1 MSLHSDTL
9 FSFRANQSLLF
20 LLNAACLRGEATNN
34 NFIVIGLTR
43 AGFESTIYRT
53 QGEHANHYA
62 TDVVQTVSGG
72 LVCSIS
78 TQKCILQ
85 VWMWNEILICIISSE
100 SLSLYKKP
108 MSLVSLAYTDSKTF
122 SSYLPYLYHEWKKIK
137 WFWFFDFWCFNVTFS
152 NISVISWRPVLVLN
166 T

>member
-20 LLNAACLRGEATNN
+20 LLNAACLRGEAPNT

-43 AGFESTIYRT
+43 AGFESTIRT

-78 TQKCILQ
+78 AKMYFTGL
-85 VWMWNEILICIISSE
+85 
-100 SLSLYKKP
+100 
-108 MSLVSLAYTDSKTF
+108 
-122 SSYLPYLYHEWKKIK
+122 
-137 WFWFFDFWCFNVTFS
+137 NVK
-152 NISVISWRPVLVLN
+152 
-166 T
+166 